1 MRYVTFNSIE
11 EVVTVFKEEVTPM
24 GEEEEEEEEE
34 DGDEDQWTTL
44 GNNAV
49 CILQS
54 AKSVAVL

>member
-1 MRYVTFNSIE
+1 
-11 EVVTVFKEEVTPM
+11 M